1 MEHDDELKDLKLQ
14 FQALQKQQEKK
25 ILDRKKDKET
35 DKLNVSDTQDDLD
48 LSKQGVQED
57 RWVLQRLKQMFT
69 NVFLSSCQLKL
80 LFFWLNKKI
89 WLNECIKIQIDA
101 NNPFLNLQMI
111 SLFYRVF
118 SC

>member
-57 RWVLQRLKQMFT
+57 RWVLF
-69 NVFLSSCQLKL
+69 FCFFIL
-80 LFFWLNKKI
+80 LFFWLN
-89 WLNECIKIQIDA
+89 ECINIQIDA

>member
-69 NVFLSSCQLKL
+69 NVF
-80 LFFWLNKKI
+80 FIFMP
-89 WLNECIKIQIDA
+89 A
-101 NNPFLNLQMI
+101 
-111 SLFYRVF
+111 
-118 SC
+118 